1 MRKLNFKDF
10 LKLLKRK
17 LVENEL
23 LLVSYALTYKLLMSL
38 FPLMI
43 FMITIIGF
51 LDIDLTDYLEEIS
64 RTLPQSI
71 NETIQSFLLE
81 ITETKAFSLLSF
93 SFAVTIYSASS
104 GFNCIIIGLN
114 KAYDLNENR
123 NFFAQRI
130 LSTMLVFIFTM
141 LIIMSM
147 ILLIFG
153 DYIRD
158 LLVQYTKL
166 TFFIYLFDSFAI
178 EIIIFLILFVML
190 ITIYKLSIS
199 RKLKFKDMLPGAVLT
214 LFGWGIA
221 SKIFNIYVNNF
232 SSYSM
237 VYGTIGSI
245 FILFIWINIIV
256 FVLLVGGQV
265 NAILESMKKSE
276 ETPISVED

>member
-114 KAYDLNENR
+114 KAYDLHENR

-276 ETPISVED
+276 ETSISVED